1 MAHVIATAS
10 LRHLLFTFVSKLRH
24 VSRVRQDSPSTRRG
38 GVRLTS
44 WSTASGSA
52 PAQPARLC
60 GRSAQPTGALPPS
73 STLGGRSTP
82 RHCAITPA
90 PCPEGA
96 CGHGSRPC
104 PRTLQS
110 SSWTVPPSPHCGD
123 GACSRRRNDPVVG
136 DNYEDRDLVFCRPDD
151 RPYHPE
157 AFWKAFDRRF
167 RRAAVVSPN
176 QRTPKVPRRR
186 DRRPGAG
193 QHPK

>member
-110 SSWTVPPSPHCGD
+110 SSWTVPPFTHCGH
-123 GACSRRRNDPVVG
+123 GARNKRRNNPSSVTTKIVTWCSAARRSPVPPRSVL
-136 DNYEDRDLVFCRPDD
+136 ERVRSQA
-151 RPYHPE
+151 PE
-157 AFWKAFDRRF
+157 GRRGESGCESEP
-167 RRAAVVSPN
+167 ADTSDT
-176 QRTPKVPRRR
+176 QRTLRTRKSS
-186 DRRPGAG
+186 
-193 QHPK
+193 